1 MIELS
6 ASQNTYPEPD
16 RLSFPIDEV
25 KNEWLP
31 MLLDSYYIADKGV
44 YEGIR
49 RKLNQGRDLA
59 CAKGCS
65 ACCSAHTTIP
75 IYPLE
80 IIGIYWFA
88 IEKLPK
94 VTQSKLVSHLRR
106 NSNEKGCPF
115 LMEQSCSIHTMRP
128 LACRHFNV
136 FDTVCAEGE
145 DAFYTRREDV
155 LTPLKQFQN
164 DALSTMLPFHG
175 IKKRSKKKEA
185 MKSGYIHTQAQV
197 LQDIDW
203 SNLAKR
209 MNPGQFPL

>member
-1 MIELS
+1 MTDPS
-6 ASQNTYPEPD
+6 AHQNTYPEPQ

-25 KNEWLP
+25 KNEWLS
-31 MLLDSYYIADKGV
+31 MLLDSYHIADKGV

-49 RKLNQGRDLA
+49 RKLNQGRELA

-65 ACCSAHTTIP
+65 ACCAAHTTIP

-80 IIGIYWFA
+80 IIGIYWYS
-88 IEKLPK
+88 IDKLPHK
-94 VTQSKLVSHLRR
+94 AQLKLVNHLRNTSKLKS
-106 NSNEKGCPF
+106 CPF
-115 LMEQSCSIHTMRP
+115 LIDQSCSIHPVRP

-155 LTPLKQFQN
+155 LTPLKKFQN
-164 DALSTMLPFHG
+164 DALSAMLPFHG
-175 IKKRSKKKEA
+175 YKKKAQRKEA
-185 MKSGYIHTQAQV
+185 LKSGYIHTQAQV

-203 SNLAKR
+203 SNLANR
-209 MNPGQFPL
+209 INPSPFPL